1 MKTKHL
7 LIAMVMM
14 LMMPITTFQAET
26 ATATVSL
33 QQKKNKVYDQPE
45 VLPEFPGGMQ
55 KLMEYLRTSVKY
67 PSEAQKK
74 SIQGR
79 VLVQFIVEKNG
90 TISHLEISKATHPLL
105 DNEAL
110 RVVES
115 MPKWTP
121 GKVKGKA
128 VRTSMTLPISF
139 KLQ

>member
-14 LMMPITTFQAET
+14 LMMPITTIQAET

>member
-14 LMMPITTFQAET
+14 LMMPITTIQAET

-90 TISHLEISKATHPLL
+90 TISHLEISQATHPLL

>member
-1 MKTKHL
+1 
-7 LIAMVMM
+7 MVMM
-14 LMMPITTFQAET
+14 LMMPITTIQAET

>member
-1 MKTKHL
+1 
-7 LIAMVMM
+7 MM
-14 LMMPITTFQAET
+14 LMMPVTTIQAET

-55 KLMEYLRTSVKY
+55 KLMEYLITSVKY
-67 PSEAQKK
+67 PAEAQKK

-79 VLVQFIVEKNG
+79 VFVQFIVEKNG
-90 TISHLEISKATHPLL
+90 TISHLEISKTTHPLL

>member
-14 LMMPITTFQAET
+14 LMMPITTIQAET

-67 PSEAQKK
+67 PAEAQKK

-79 VLVQFIVEKNG
+79 VFVQFIVEKNG

>member
-1 MKTKHL
+1 M
-7 LIAMVMM
+7 
-14 LMMPITTFQAET
+14 
-26 ATATVSL
+26 
-33 QQKKNKVYDQPE
+33 
-45 VLPEFPGGMQ
+45 
-55 KLMEYLRTSVKY
+55 
-67 PSEAQKK
+67 
-74 SIQGR
+74 
-79 VLVQFIVEKNG
+79 
-90 TISHLEISKATHPLL
+90 SHLEISQATHPLL